1 MERFAW
7 FWQDFQ
13 YGLRGMRRD
22 RAFSVISVLALA
34 LGIGATTV
42 MYSVVEAVLLRPFP
56 YANADRLT
64 SVYIQAADAPPD
76 DFGRPVFT
84 GAEFHEITEQNH
96 VFEEVIGISAIDVLR
111 TDNEGAQQFR
121 GAQLTPNAFPMLGM
135 APLRGRVFG
144 EADARPGAP
153 PVAVISHKVWQ
164 SHFGGDPKVIGS
176 VVTLNEEKHTV
187 IGIMPPRFMFWAAD
201 FWLPLNVQR
210 TSTNLA
216 EQAVWLLGKRKP
228 DVSIEAMGADIEV
241 IARRLARQY
250 SHDYPPKFIVRI
262 RSLMDGV
269 VGRFKGI
276 IYMLMGAVTLLLLI
290 ACSNV
295 ANLLLARATVR
306 EREIAI
312 RASMGASRG
321 RLVRQLLVES
331 FALASA
337 ASLLGCVLAYGGLKG
352 VAAAIPTDTIPIEA
366 QLRLSP
372 VVLLFALAVTVGTTI
387 LCGLAPAL
395 HAIRGELAQ
404 RLQSS
409 GKGSGGTF
417 THGTF
422 RSAFVVTEIALSIV
436 LLVGAGLMMR
446 SLLALRNV
454 AIGISTDHVLV
465 ARLPLPKGRYETAD
479 SKRRVYRQIVDRLS
493 ALPGVKSAAVTISLP
508 PYGGP
513 ESELTIAGL
522 PSGENRRAQFQLV
535 SEGYFQTL
543 GHRLLRGRLLS
554 ESDVELGRR
563 VALVNQ
569 TMVTKYFPSE
579 GPIGRSIKF
588 AMFDR
593 VPESPRDAYFEIVGV
608 ISDAKNRGI
617 TEPVTP
623 EAYLPHSVAGF
634 GQRGVLVRT
643 AVQPES
649 LLNSVRREVW
659 AVDRDIALTNTGS
672 IDGFL
677 RQFSYAQPQFGLI
690 LMTVFAVIG
699 TTLVAIGIFS
709 VMTYT
714 VSLQT
719 REIGIRMALGA
730 QHSSVLNMILRR
742 GLTLIGVGIALGV
755 VAGAVLTRVMSH
767 YFWGVST
774 SDPPTFIGGVCLLL
788 LVGLTACA
796 FPARRA
802 IKVDPMIALRY
813 E

>member
-1 MERFAW
+1 MERLAW
-7 FWQDFQ
+7 FWQDFR

-22 RAFSVISVLALA
+22 RAFSTISVLALA

-56 YANADRLT
+56 YADADRLT
-64 SVYIQAADAPPD
+64 SLYIKSADAPPG

-84 GAEFHEITEQNH
+84 GAEFHEIQEQNH
-96 VFEEVIGISAIDVLR
+96 VFEEVMGISVIDVLR

-121 GAQLTPNAFPMLGM
+121 GAQMTPNAFPMLGI

-153 PVAVISHKVWQ
+153 LVAVISYQVWQ
-164 SHFGGDPKVIGS
+164 AQFGGDPKVVGS
-176 VVTLNEEKHTV
+176 VVTLNEEKYTI
-187 IGIMPPRFMFWAAD
+187 IGLMPQRFMFWAAD

-210 TSTNLA
+210 TSTSLA
-216 EQAVWLLGKRKP
+216 EQAVWPLGKRKL
-228 DVSIEAMGADIEV
+228 DVSMEGVGADLEV
-241 IARRLARQY
+241 IVRRLAKLY
-250 SHDYPPKFIVRI
+250 PDEYPPKFTVQM

-269 VGRFKGI
+269 VGRFKGM

-331 FALASA
+331 FALATA
-337 ASLLGCVLAYGGLKG
+337 ACALGCVFAYAGLKG
-352 VAAAIPTDTIPIEA
+352 VAAAIPTDTIPIETR
-366 QLRLSP
+366 LRLSP
-372 VVLLFALAVTVGTTI
+372 LVLLFALAVTVGTTV

-417 THGTF
+417 THGKF
-422 RSAFVVTEIALSIV
+422 RSALVVTEVALSIV
-436 LLVGAGLMMR
+436 LLVGAGLMLR
-446 SLLALRNV
+446 SLFALRNV
-454 AIGISTDHVLV
+454 DIGISSDHVLV

-479 SKRRVYRQIVDRLS
+479 SKRRVYRQIVDRLK
-493 ALPGVKSAAVTISLP
+493 ALPGVKSAAVTIALP
-508 PYGGP
+508 PFGGP
-513 ESELTIAGL
+513 ESGLVIAGL
-522 PSGENRRAQFQLV
+522 APGENRRAQFQMV
-535 SEGYFQTL
+535 SEEYFQTL
-543 GHRLLRGRLLS
+543 GLRLLRGRLLS
-554 ESDVELGRR
+554 ESDVEMGRR

-569 TMVTKYFPSE
+569 TMATKYFASQD
-579 GPIGRSIKF
+579 PIGRSIKF
-588 AMFDR
+588 GMFDR
-593 VPESPRDAYFEIVGV
+593 LPESPRDAYFEIIGV

-643 AVQPES
+643 VMQPES
-649 LLNSVRREVW
+649 LMNSVRREIW

-677 RQFSYAQPQFGLI
+677 RQFSYAQPQFGLM
-690 LMTVFAVIG
+690 LMTVFAAIG

-755 VAGAVLTRVMSH
+755 MAGAVLTRVMSS

-774 SDPPTFIGGVCLLL
+774 SDPPTFAGGIGLLL

-802 IKVDPMIALRY
+802 TKVDPMVALRY